1 MKFELL
7 GQGEGGVIVPFIL
20 NLSKIRGVV
29 FENQN
34 YIFLDKEKN
43 NIFHLEKDRTSFT
56 FQDGRWEEQDFS
68 TLVKTIA
75 GLYHC
80 ESEDDNGDSIVFRT
94 SSNEHRIY
102 LKEVIFIIPEY
113 VKILGSGFEPT
124 LVIEM
129 VENKRTRISIGS
141 DYMSLMHKVV
151 EAIGNAHKPTSSQT
165 IIEIE
170 A

>member
-68 TLVKTIA
+68 ILVKPIA
-75 GLYHC
+75 DL
-80 ESEDDNGDSIVFRT
+80 
-94 SSNEHRIY
+94 
-102 LKEVIFIIPEY
+102 
-113 VKILGSGFEPT
+113 
-124 LVIEM
+124 
-129 VENKRTRISIGS
+129 
-141 DYMSLMHKVV
+141 
-151 EAIGNAHKPTSSQT
+151 
-165 IIEIE
+165 
-170 A
+170 